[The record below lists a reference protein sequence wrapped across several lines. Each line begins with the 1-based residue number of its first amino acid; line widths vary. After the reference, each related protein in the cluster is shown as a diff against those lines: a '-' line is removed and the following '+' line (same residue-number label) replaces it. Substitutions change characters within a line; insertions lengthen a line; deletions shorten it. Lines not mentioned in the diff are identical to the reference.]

1 MAAVSGRCPNC
12 GTPLRLRIDR
22 RAALDFECPDCQAG
36 LVLVDDPDEPFRKRA
51 LDSIAAPKES
61 AAPAAPLVAVTIG
74 QNLVSR
80 SRQVVRRTADFLHSP
95 FVLACVA
102 AGLLVLVMVGVVVRQ
117 EWERHNEKAR
127 LAAIAAQE
135 SAAPI
140 APDTNVPAVDT
151 PAEKPTEPAPTMALP
166 VMPESPA
173 TVAEND
179 VDPGPA
185 ADALIP
191 VNSPDG
197 LRERDPVRDRLEQRL
212 LAYRQPAGVPL
223 ERQLFFLEEL
233 VGVPIEYDDTVRP
246 LLAREAELTLEETT
260 VADVLT
266 ALLLPINLTW
276 RVESDRIVVE
286 GGLAESP
293 RTGERP
299 GPLPRN

>member
-1 MAAVSGRCPNC
+1 M
-12 GTPLRLRIDR
+12 
-22 RAALDFECPDCQAG
+22 F
-36 LVLVDDPDEPFRKRA
+36 VDDPDEPFQKRT
-51 LDSIAAPKES
+51 LDPAAAAPKEP
-61 AAPAAPLVAVTIG
+61 AVPAAPMVIATLG
-74 QNLVSR
+74 QNLVTR
-80 SRQVVRRTADFLHSP
+80 TRQVARRTGDFLHSP

-117 EWERHNEKAR
+117 EWERHNERAR
-127 LAAIAAQE
+127 LAALAAQE
-135 SAAPI
+135 SASPAETI
-140 APDTNVPAVDT
+140 APASNDPAVET
-151 PAEKPTEPAPTMALP
+151 PAEKPSEPIASVASP
-166 VMPESPA
+166 VIPESPA

-179 VDPGPA
+179 VDLGPA

-191 VNSPDG
+191 VNAPDG
-197 LRERDPVRDRLEQRL
+197 LREHDPIRDRLEQRL
-212 LAYRQPAGVPL
+212 LAYRQPAGIPL

-276 RVESDRIVVE
+276 RVERDRIFVE

-299 GPLPRN
+299 EPLPRN